1 MSRNDNAEMIATGNQ
16 MLESG
21 QWPEA
26 EAQFAAVC
34 NDSPNDVEAMMGLGL
49 AVYRQNR
56 LEEAETFFKRA
67 LAIDDQLIP
76 AYFNLGAIYE
86 AYGKLDNA
94 LMFYKEVITREDQD
108 VETLLRMGR
117 CAQALGREDDAL
129 SFWEEVLRLAPQH
142 PEAGNLVAAIYINR
156 EQWADAEDALRVSLV
171 SHPNE
176 VSLHFVLGLV
186 LKEQKKWESALAAF
200 NKVVTLDDKHAQG
213 FFHLGEVCLAL
224 DLVKQAEPFLA
235 KAFKLDQS
243 NLEALR
249 QLGGVYEKR
258 KDRKSAALM
267 YGQWIEQ
274 VEPVLEN
281 HQINMFN
288 RLCAYVAKYWLKQ
301 GDEEKAKQ
309 FDAKVRVE
317 ESTDDYRVSLTI
329 DE

>member
-1 MSRNDNAEMIATGNQ
+1 MSRNDNADRIAAGNQ
-16 MLESG
+16 LLTNEKWS
-21 QWPEA
+21 EA
-26 EAQFAAVC
+26 EAQFVAVC
-34 NDSPNDVEAMMGLGL
+34 NDAPNEVEAVMGLGL

-56 LEEAETFFKRA
+56 LEEAELFFKQA
-67 LAIDDQLIP
+67 LAIDDNLIP
-76 AYFNLGAIYE
+76 AYFNLGAIHE

-94 LMFYKEVITREDQD
+94 LMFYKEVITREDRD

-117 CAQALGREDDAL
+117 CAQILGREDDAL
-129 SFWEEVLRLAPQH
+129 SFWGEVLRLAPQH

-171 SHPNE
+171 SHPDE
-176 VSLHFVLGLV
+176 VSLHYVLGLV

-200 NKVVTLDDKHAQG
+200 NKVVTLDDAHAQG

-258 KDRKSAALM
+258 KNKKSAVMM
-267 YGQWIEQ
+267 YEQWIER
-274 VEPVLEN
+274 VEPELESGQ
-281 HQINMFN
+281 HEQFN
-288 RLCAYVAKYWLKQ
+288 RLCGYVAKYWLKEGDRNKSVIFDEKIKNFE
-301 GDEEKAKQ
+301 GDEPI
-309 FDAKVRVE
+309 F
-317 ESTDDYRVSLTI
+317 SLKL
-329 DE
+329 